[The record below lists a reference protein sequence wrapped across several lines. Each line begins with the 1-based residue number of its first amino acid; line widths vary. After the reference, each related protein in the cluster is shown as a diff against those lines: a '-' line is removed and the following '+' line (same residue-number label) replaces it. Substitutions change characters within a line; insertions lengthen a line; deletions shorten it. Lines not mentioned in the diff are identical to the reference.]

1 MSEGA
6 RKDQFR
12 QEVPAD
18 EVRAVNEATQ
28 EEAEHLTGGP
38 GVVATKSQARGASG
52 GIVAGALLGALVGF
66 LIGALLFEGARSIA
80 ITTVSIAVAGGVFGA
95 VAGGI
100 GRSMKKLE
108 RTDADV

>member
-1 MSEGA
+1 MSQGA
-6 RKDQFR
+6 HKDHVER
-12 QEVPAD
+12 
-18 EVRAVNEATQ
+18 EVRPEDVRAEKETTQ
-28 EEAEHLTGGP
+28 EEAEHFTGGP
-38 GVVATKSQARGASG
+38 GVVATKSQARGATG

-66 LIGALLFEGARSIA
+66 LIGALMFEGARSIA
-80 ITTVSIAVAGGVFGA
+80 ITTIAIAVAGGVFGA

>member
-6 RKDQFR
+6 RKDPVQR
-12 QEVPAD
+12 KIPAA
-18 EVRAVNEATQ
+18 EVRGKKETTQ
-28 EEAEHLTGGP
+28 EEAEHFTGGP
-38 GVVATKSQARGASG
+38 GVVATKSQARGATG
-52 GIVAGALLGALVGF
+52 GIIVGALVGALVGF
-66 LIGALLFEGARSIA
+66 LIGAMVFEGARSIIIATIA
-80 ITTVSIAVAGGVFGA
+80 IVVAGAVFGA